1 MSAEVAFALI
11 GVTVAVM
18 ALLTY
23 AAFRYVPMTLAEEE
37 AAEEESAGAEP
48 AETPEL
54 PDENF
59 AD

>member
-1 MSAEVAFALI
+1 MSADVAFALI
-11 GVTVAVM
+11 GITVLVLV
-18 ALLTY
+18 LLTY
-23 AAFRYVPMTLAEEE
+23 AAFRYVPMVLGED
-37 AAEEESAGAEP
+37 EEESTGADR

>member
-1 MSAEVAFALI
+1 MSAEAAFALI

-18 ALLTY
+18 VLLTY
-23 AAFRYVPMTLAEEE
+23 AAFRYVPMVLEEEE
-37 AAEEESAGAEP
+37 AAEESAATEG

>member
-1 MSAEVAFALI
+1 MV
-11 GVTVAVM
+11 
-18 ALLTY
+18 LLTY
-23 AAFRYVPMTLAEEE
+23 AAFRYVPMVLEEEE
-37 AAEEESAGAEP
+37 AAEESAASEG

>member
-1 MSAEVAFALI
+1 MSAEIAFALI
-11 GVTVAVM
+11 GVTIAVLV
-18 ALLTY
+18 LLTY
-23 AAFRYVPMTLAEEE
+23 AAFRYVPMVLGEEE
-37 AAEEESAGAEP
+37 TGKPSDAEH

>member
-23 AAFRYVPMTLAEEE
+23 AAFRYVPMALAEEE
-37 AAEEESAGAEP
+37 EAEEESAGTEP